1 MDIFLRY
8 AVATSY
14 LPNPFFTRAY
24 DARLLYILDGE
35 GEIRFTDKVMPLKSG
50 TLCYY
55 PPGNIYWPH
64 SSSDKPL
71 YFATINFDFK
81 KEFSHYSHVT
91 PTLAVEKYDEA
102 LMLPSHLN
110 QPYEM
115 FKSRFVFYDMHNLR
129 DDFLAVASLST
140 SSRVHRRD
148 AAGARLAS
156 ILYTLLDISDTKQSN
171 AVSSAIDYIEHNL
184 SKIDSNDT
192 VAQILHYHPNYLN
205 RLFKEQL
212 GITVHRYITEA
223 RIKKASELLL
233 QSELSI
239 AEISESVGFKNPNHF
254 SYVFTKFQGTPPTS
268 FRRSSKLI

>member
-1 MDIFLRY
+1 MNIFLRY

-14 LPNPFFTRAY
+14 LPNPFYTRAY

-35 GEIRFTDKVMPLKSG
+35 GEIRFSDKVMPLKSG

-64 SSSDKPL
+64 SSADKPL
-71 YFATINFDFK
+71 YFVTINFDFT
-81 KEFSHYSHVT
+81 KEYSHYSHVT

-115 FKSRFVFYDMHNLR
+115 FKSRFVLYDLHNLR
-129 DDFLAVASLST
+129 DDFLAVANLST
-140 SSRVHRRD
+140 SSRLHRRD

-171 AVSSAIDYIEHNL
+171 AVSQAIDYIERNL

-192 VAQILHYHPNYLN
+192 VADILHYHPNHLN

-223 RIKKASELLL
+223 RIKKATELLS
-233 QSELSI
+233 QSEMSI
-239 AEISESVGFKNPNHF
+239 SEISEAVGFKNPNHF
-254 SYVFTKFQGTPPTS
+254 SYVFTKLHGTSPTS